1 MFASLS
7 LEREPFTLHDLPA
20 GFVSWLQDAGGFAMA
35 FLVLMAFRR
44 YILGRRATQSSGDAP
59 SPFFSL
65 LFRLAV
71 IGAIVSYGALA
82 VIVAPMVIDQVVSY
96 MTGESGGQ
104 PAAPLAGPQTQ
115 GLCMA
120 IGGGCALF
128 AILL

>member
-65 LFRLAV
+65 SSALGIRIRLTKSV
-71 IGAIVSYGALA
+71 NCFGICSPSTFWLRFVLG
-82 VIVAPMVIDQVVSY
+82 
-96 MTGESGGQ
+96 
-104 PAAPLAGPQTQ
+104 
-115 GLCMA
+115 
-120 IGGGCALF
+120 
-128 AILL
+128 